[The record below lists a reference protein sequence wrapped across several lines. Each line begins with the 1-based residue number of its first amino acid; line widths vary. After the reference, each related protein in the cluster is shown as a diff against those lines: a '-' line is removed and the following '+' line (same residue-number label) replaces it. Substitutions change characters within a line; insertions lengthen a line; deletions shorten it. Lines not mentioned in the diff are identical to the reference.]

1 MMLKCTLLFT
11 VLLGFANSASAGN
24 DLIFRSTFEDGRWV
38 DATGIDFWQC
48 QANCNLV
55 AGQYVDN
62 GNGMALAAIG
72 NWAEGGFSPVAV
84 RVDASESPML
94 TLSVGLMPGGID
106 FGSCN
111 DYVAMT
117 ICPLQVTQSIRRINL
132 YQSGTV
138 RKIEFLVF
146 D

>member
-1 MMLKCTLLFT
+1 VLIRTLLLST
-11 VLLGFANSASAGN
+11 LMGAASVASAGS
-24 DLIFRSTFEDGRWV
+24 DLIFRSAFEDGRWV
-38 DATGIDFWQC
+38 DATGVAFWQC
-48 QANCNLV
+48 QANCDLV

-94 TLSVGLMPGGID
+94 TLAVGLMPGGVD

-111 DYVAMT
+111 DYIAMT
-117 ICPLQVTQSIRRINL
+117 ACPLQVTSSIRRINL
-132 YQSGTV
+132 YQAGTV